1 MARRKEETKMKR
13 ENERKM
19 GREEKGR
26 GTGGR
31 KKRETERKVGGK
43 VREGEGMEDED
54 GREGEVDMVSSR
66 EI

>member
-1 MARRKEETKMKR
+1 MRGKWE
-13 ENERKM
+13 
-19 GREEKGR
+19 REEKGR

-31 KKRETERKVGGK
+31 KKRETGRKVGGK
-43 VREGEGMEDED
+43 VREGEGMGDED